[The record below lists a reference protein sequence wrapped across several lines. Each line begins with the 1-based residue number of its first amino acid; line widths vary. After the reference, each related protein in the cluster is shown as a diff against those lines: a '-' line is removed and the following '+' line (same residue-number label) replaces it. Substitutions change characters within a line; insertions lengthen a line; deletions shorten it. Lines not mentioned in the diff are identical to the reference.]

1 MKVFSISDRSHHTV
15 QYWCQKGKTHS
26 DYNDDDKHDVDNDDD
41 KDDVDNDDDKDDVN
55 DNFDDNFSG
64 DSAGCAAPDAGA
76 ALRRVR
82 EAAQW
87 SGQHHDDNEDENNN
101 DDNNDYNDDD
111 NYRLASPRVSYP
123 ASAGQG

>member
-26 DYNDDDKHDVDNDDD
+26 DYDDDDDHDVDNDDN
-41 KDDVDNDDDKDDVN
+41 KDVDNDDVKDGGN
-55 DNFDDNFSG
+55 YNFDDNFSG

-87 SGQHHDDNEDENNN
+87 SGQHHDDNEDDDN
-101 DDNNDYNDDD
+101 DDEYDD